1 MINRRPNESASID
14 VTVVLPAHN
23 EEGNILPLMDQFG
36 ELARKAR
43 FTLEVVLVDDGSTD
57 LTLPRAV
64 EAQNQHRFLRIVAQ
78 AHRRGLT
85 EALRAGFSVA
95 RGQIIVF
102 YPADRQFH
110 PADIPRMVE
119 KVRSGYDL
127 VTGRKIGF
135 YNKKFVS
142 SFYNRLSRWLF
153 PSIKVS
159 DLNSVKAFRRE
170 LIDVFDYRH
179 DWHRFWVAIVAEAGY
194 RIGEVDVTLY
204 QRGSGRSKFG
214 FWRIPGGVLDLLAV
228 KFQYHT
234 MRRPLWYFGITGLF
248 LLAAGAV
255 VGGVALYQR
264 FVEGHG
270 YRPLVYLVMTLGMA
284 GAVFFAIGFL
294 AEAVA
299 GLRQQLDTLRPS
311 PKHHVYKPGG
321 PETAGPMRSQTERP
335 DTRPARPEKSERP
348 ARREGAPDARRS
360 QTRPDKPRQERS
372 GRRDEGRHPDRPT
385 SPAPLQAPVPPIVT
399 EDPPTEHPQLSFE
412 SVPTPPIAPEAIS
425 PAERTSEPPREEPA
439 DRSEAENVAQPK
451 LNDSDG
457 HEPPSQSDTPETT
470 PEPKATVPP
479 TNLYGRRKR
488 T

>member
-1 MINRRPNESASID
+1 MINRRPSDPATID

-43 FTLEVVLVDDGSTD
+43 FSLEVILVDDGSTD
-57 LTLPRAV
+57 QTLPRAV

-102 YPADRQFH
+102 YPSDRQFH

-135 YNKKFVS
+135 YSKKFVS

-159 DLNSVKAFRRE
+159 DLNSVKAFRHE
-170 LIDVFDYRH
+170 LVDVFDYRH

-204 QRGSGRSKFG
+204 QRGSGHSKFG

-234 MRRPLWYFGITGLF
+234 MRRPLWYFGMTGLF
-248 LLAAGAV
+248 LLAGSAV
-255 VGGVALYQR
+255 VGGVAVYQR
-264 FVEGHG
+264 YVEGHG
-270 YRPLVYLVMTLGMA
+270 YRPLVYLVMSLGLA
-284 GAVFFAIGFL
+284 GVVFFAIGFL

-299 GLRQQLDTLRPS
+299 GLRQQLDMLRPG
-311 PKHHVYKPGG
+311 PKYHVHKPGIVDG
-321 PETAGPMRSQTERP
+321 DSQGRSQSDRTEPRPVRPERRESGTEHRRQQNRPERQRRDRGGSRDDSRRP
-335 DTRPARPEKSERP
+335 DQLPHPVAESTSPTVPAPGDSKQNEPELSFKSAPVRLPEPPQMNPQVEQPRADNDPPLELAFEDGIRDKEDDVSDASTPTAHSETPTTPARPRM
-348 ARREGAPDARRS
+348 
-360 QTRPDKPRQERS
+360 
-372 GRRDEGRHPDRPT
+372 
-385 SPAPLQAPVPPIVT
+385 
-399 EDPPTEHPQLSFE
+399 
-412 SVPTPPIAPEAIS
+412 
-425 PAERTSEPPREEPA
+425 
-439 DRSEAENVAQPK
+439 
-451 LNDSDG
+451 
-457 HEPPSQSDTPETT
+457 
-470 PEPKATVPP
+470 
-479 TNLYGRRKR
+479 YGRRKR

>member
-1 MINRRPNESASID
+1 MMPRRPHDPTTID

-23 EEGNILPLMDQFG
+23 EEGNILPLMEQFG

-43 FTLEVVLVDDGSTD
+43 FSLEVVLVDDGSND
-57 LTLPRAV
+57 QTLPRAV
-64 EAQNQHRFLRIVAQ
+64 EAQNHHRFLRIVSLP
-78 AHRRGLT
+78 HRRGLT

-153 PSIKVS
+153 PSIKVT

-170 LIDVFDYRH
+170 LVNVFDYRH
-179 DWHRFWVAIVAEAGY
+179 DWHRFWVAIAAEAGY
-194 RIGEVDVTLY
+194 NIGEVDVTLY
-204 QRGSGRSKFG
+204 QRSAGRSKFG

-234 MRRPLWYFGITGLF
+234 MRRPLWYFGMTGIF
-248 LLAAGAV
+248 LLVAAFV
-255 VGGVALYQR
+255 LGGVALYQR

-270 YRPLVYLVMTLGMA
+270 YRPFVYLVMSLGLA
-284 GAVFFAIGFL
+284 GVVFFAIGFL

-299 GLRQQLDTLRPS
+299 SLRQQLDTLRPA
-311 PKHHVYKPGG
+311 PKYHVYKSG
-321 PETAGPMRSQTERP
+321 ANERP
-335 DTRPARPEKSERP
+335 VPSRSAGDSPEPRSD
-348 ARREGAPDARRS
+348 RREGGDRRRDQS
-360 QTRPDKPRQERS
+360 RGNRPGRGPGR
-372 GRRDEGRHPDRPT
+372 RRDENRRGEQPSRPIPPPVESSVSSTSELEAPAETQPSFAEVERFAPALDEGEARGFEPAIPSTPDEADA
-385 SPAPLQAPVPPIVT
+385 APSAP
-399 EDPPTEHPQLSFE
+399 PPTE
-412 SVPTPPIAPEAIS
+412 
-425 PAERTSEPPREEPA
+425 R
-439 DRSEAENVAQPK
+439 
-451 LNDSDG
+451 
-457 HEPPSQSDTPETT
+457 SDTPT
-470 PEPKATVPP
+470 PLAPP
-479 TNLYGRRKR
+479 RVNQYGRRR
-488 T
+488 RG

>member
-1 MINRRPNESASID
+1 MDPASVE

-23 EEGNILPLMDQFG
+23 EEGNVLPLMDQFG

-43 FTLEVVLVDDGSTD
+43 FSIEVVLVDDGSTD
-57 LTLPRAV
+57 QTLPRAV
-64 EAQNQHRFLRIVAQ
+64 EAQEKHRFLRIIALP
-78 AHRRGLT
+78 HRRGLT

-95 RGQIIVF
+95 RGQVIVF

-170 LIDVFDYRH
+170 LVDVFDYRH

-204 QRGSGRSKFG
+204 QRGAGRSKFG
-214 FWRIPGGVLDLLAV
+214 FWRIPGGVLDLVAV

-234 MRRPLWYFGITGLF
+234 MKRPLWYFGMTGIMLLGASF
-248 LLAAGAV
+248 LL
-255 VGGVALYQR
+255 GGVAIYQR

-270 YRPLVYLVMTLGMA
+270 YRPLVYLIMSLGMA
-284 GAVFFAIGFL
+284 GVVFFAIGFL

-299 GLRQQLDTLRPS
+299 GVRQQLELLKPS
-311 PKHHVYKPGG
+311 PKYHVHKPGG
-321 PETAGPMRSQTERP
+321 SDSGQSRRVEPERTAP
-335 DTRPARPEKSERP
+335 RPERSEQRDFGGDRRRDQNRP
-348 ARREGAPDARRS
+348 RRDRS
-360 QTRPDKPRQERS
+360 P
-372 GRRDEGRHPDRPT
+372 RRDEPRKPEPST
-385 SPAPLQAPVPPIVT
+385 PPVPAAPAPGAIT
-399 EDPPTEHPQLSFE
+399 E
-412 SVPTPPIAPEAIS
+412 SVAPE
-425 PAERTSEPPREEPA
+425 PRKPEVSIEESRIEIVQETP
-439 DRSEAENVAQPK
+439 VLP
-451 LNDSDG
+451 SDK
-457 HEPPSQSDTPETT
+457 QLT
-470 PEPKATVPP
+470 PEPERERREMEASADTDESTPQ
-479 TNLYGRRKR
+479 TQSAMYGRRKR
-488 T
+488 G

>member
-1 MINRRPNESASID
+1 MMNRRPTDPSGID

-43 FTLEVVLVDDGSTD
+43 FSLEVVLVDDGSTD
-57 LTLPRAV
+57 QTLPRAV
-64 EAQNQHRFLRIVAQ
+64 EAQERYRFLRIVAQ
-78 AHRRGLT
+78 PHRRGLT

-95 RGQIIVF
+95 RGQVIVF

-142 SFYNRLSRWLF
+142 SFYNNLSRWLF

-170 LIDVFDYRH
+170 LVDVFDYRH

-214 FWRIPGGVLDLLAV
+214 IWRIPGGVLDLLAV

-234 MRRPLWYFGITGLF
+234 MRRPLWYFGMFGLF
-248 LLAAGAV
+248 LLAGSLIVGAV
-255 VGGVALYQR
+255 AIYQR
-264 FVEGHG
+264 FALGHG
-270 YRPLVYLVMTLGMA
+270 YRPLVYLVMSLGLA
-284 GAVFFAIGFL
+284 GVVFFSIGFL

-299 GLRQQLDTLRPS
+299 GLRQQLDMLKPG
-311 PKHHVYKPGG
+311 PKYHVYKPGG
-321 PETAGPMRSQTERP
+321 PDSGFTRRPQSERTEV
-335 DTRPARPEKSERP
+335 RPE
-348 ARREGAPDARRS
+348 RREGGEERRREQGRPERPHRDRGERRERFPHTKQPHRPPPEPTA
-360 QTRPDKPRQERS
+360 QT
-372 GRRDEGRHPDRPT
+372 
-385 SPAPLQAPVPPIVT
+385 PAPPIGTASSEPELRLDTHPAAAPPIRETSV
-399 EDPPTEHPQLSFE
+399 ERDLGIVEPEPPPELVFENEVRPVEESAAEESVPPTEARPN
-412 SVPTPPIAPEAIS
+412 
-425 PAERTSEPPREEPA
+425 R
-439 DRSEAENVAQPK
+439 
-451 LNDSDG
+451 
-457 HEPPSQSDTPETT
+457 
-470 PEPKATVPP
+470 
-479 TNLYGRRKR
+479 YGRRKR
-488 T
+488 S

>member
-1 MINRRPNESASID
+1 
-14 VTVVLPAHN
+14 
-23 EEGNILPLMDQFG
+23 MDQFG

-43 FTLEVVLVDDGSTD
+43 FSLEVVLVDDGSND
-57 LTLPRAV
+57 RTLPRAV
-64 EAQNQHRFLRIVAQ
+64 EAQEHHRFLRIVSLP
-78 AHRRGLT
+78 HRRGLT
-85 EALRAGFSVA
+85 EALRSGFSVA

-142 SFYNRLSRWLF
+142 SFYNNLSRWLF

-170 LIDVFDYRH
+170 LVDVFDYRH

-234 MRRPLWYFGITGLF
+234 MRRPLWYFGMTGIF
-248 LLAAGAV
+248 LLAASIIVGAI
-255 VGGVALYQR
+255 AIYQR
-264 FVEGHG
+264 YVEGHG
-270 YRPLVYLVMTLGMA
+270 YRPLVYLVMSLGLA
-284 GAVFFAIGFL
+284 GVVFFAIGFL

-299 GLRQQLDTLRPS
+299 GLRQQLEML
-311 PKHHVYKPGG
+311 KPGPKYHVHKPG
-321 PETAGPMRSQTERP
+321 VTEAGFPRRAAPERP
-335 DTRPARPEKSERP
+335 DARPE
-348 ARREGAPDARRS
+348 RRESPVDRRRD
-360 QTRPDKPRQERS
+360 QRRPDHPRHDRRERA
-372 GRRDEGRHPDRPT
+372 PRPE
-385 SPAPLQAPVPPIVT
+385 PVPPPPT
-399 EDPPTEHPQLSFE
+399 AEPTMPPPTPPTELQRAEPELALETSTTNVTPHE
-412 SVPTPPIAPEAIS
+412 TSV
-425 PAERTSEPPREEPA
+425 ERDLGLTEPPPPLELTIPEPQTTTEASPGQLTPVEPEKPTA
-439 DRSEAENVAQPK
+439 DAK
-451 LNDSDG
+451 
-457 HEPPSQSDTPETT
+457 PSQ
-470 PEPKATVPP
+470 
-479 TNLYGRRKR
+479 YGRRKR
-488 T
+488 S

>member
-1 MINRRPNESASID
+1 ME
-14 VTVVLPAHN
+14 
-23 EEGNILPLMDQFG
+23 QFG

-43 FTLEVVLVDDGSTD
+43 FSLEVVLVDDGSTD
-57 LTLPRAV
+57 QTLPRAV
-64 EAQNQHRFLRIVAQ
+64 EAQEKHRFLRIIALP
-78 AHRRGLT
+78 HRRGLT

-110 PADIPRMVE
+110 PADKPRMVE

-159 DLNSVKAFRRE
+159 DLNSVKAFKRE
-170 LIDVFDYRH
+170 LVEVFDYRH

-234 MRRPLWYFGITGLF
+234 MRRPLWYFGITGIF
-248 LLAAGAV
+248 MLAAGFI
-255 VGGVALYQR
+255 VGLIAIYQR

-270 YRPLVYLVMTLGMA
+270 YRPFVYLVMSLGLA
-284 GAVFFAIGFL
+284 GVVFFAIGFL

-299 GLRQQLDTLRPS
+299 GLRQQLDTLKPA
-311 PKHHVYKPGG
+311 PKYHVYKPGG
-321 PETAGPMRSQTERP
+321 PEGGGFRRPQESRQDQRPERRESNFERRREQDRPDRQQRRDRGPRRDEHPRPDRASTPAPKQEVQPEKFEREAVASLLPTEEITAPEPEIRSTPEEKSVASEQEPEVPAGPMT
-335 DTRPARPEKSERP
+335 DDAGPATASE
-348 ARREGAPDARRS
+348 
-360 QTRPDKPRQERS
+360 
-372 GRRDEGRHPDRPT
+372 DRVSET
-385 SPAPLQAPVPPIVT
+385 DSSP
-399 EDPPTEHPQLSFE
+399 
-412 SVPTPPIAPEAIS
+412 
-425 PAERTSEPPREEPA
+425 SEP
-439 DRSEAENVAQPK
+439 QP
-451 LNDSDG
+451 
-457 HEPPSQSDTPETT
+457 ERR
-470 PEPKATVPP
+470 

-488 T
+488 N

>member
-1 MINRRPNESASID
+1 MDPASVE

-23 EEGNILPLMDQFG
+23 EEGNVLPLMDQFG
-36 ELARKAR
+36 ELSRKAR
-43 FTLEVVLVDDGSTD
+43 FTIEVVLVDDGSTD
-57 LTLPRAV
+57 QTLPRAV
-64 EAQNQHRFLRIVAQ
+64 EAQERHRFLRIIALPY
-78 AHRRGLT
+78 RRGLT

-95 RGQIIVF
+95 RGQVIVF

-170 LIDVFDYRH
+170 LVDVFDYRH

-204 QRGSGRSKFG
+204 QRGAGRSKFG
-214 FWRIPGGVLDLLAV
+214 IWRIPGGVLDLVAV

-234 MRRPLWYFGITGLF
+234 MKRPLWYFGMTGIG
-248 LLAAGAV
+248 LLGASLL
-255 VGGVALYQR
+255 VGGVAIYQR

-270 YRPLVYLVMTLGMA
+270 YRPLVYLVMSLGLA
-284 GAVFFAIGFL
+284 GVVFFAIGFL

-299 GLRQQLDTLRPS
+299 GVRQQLEQLKPS
-311 PKHHVYKPGG
+311 PKHHVHKPGLA
-321 PETAGPMRSQTERP
+321 EAGQPR
-335 DTRPARPEKSERP
+335 RPEPERP
-348 ARREGAPDARRS
+348 APRPERPERTEHRDGGNERRRDQNRPRRD
-360 QTRPDKPRQERS
+360 RIP
-372 GRRDEGRHPDRPT
+372 RRDEPRRTDLAPT
-385 SPAPLQAPVPPIVT
+385 STPVAGSPPIVPVSLVP
-399 EDPPTEHPQLSFE
+399 EPEVSLPSVEE
-412 SVPTPPIAPEAIS
+412 SREIVHFDEPEVQQS
-425 PAERTSEPPREEPA
+425 KHFDSEPEV
-439 DRSEAENVAQPK
+439 SERDERPVDAETARP
-451 LNDSDG
+451 DSG
-457 HEPPSQSDTPETT
+457 PSEQSD
-470 PEPKATVPP
+470 ATAPQTQP
-479 TNLYGRRKR
+479 GMYGRRKR
-488 T
+488 G

>member
-1 MINRRPNESASID
+1 MINRRPGDPSSID
-14 VTVVLPAHN
+14 VSVVLPAHN
-23 EEGNILPLMDQFG
+23 EEGNVLPLMEQFG

-43 FTLEVVLVDDGSTD
+43 FSLEVVLVDDGSTD
-57 LTLPRAV
+57 QTLPRAV
-64 EAQNQHRFLRIVAQ
+64 EAQEKHRFLRIIALP
-78 AHRRGLT
+78 HRRGLT

-95 RGQIIVF
+95 RGQVIVF

-159 DLNSVKAFRRE
+159 DLNSVKAFKRE

-234 MRRPLWYFGITGLF
+234 MRRPLWYFGITGIFMLTAGF
-248 LLAAGAV
+248 IVGLLAI
-255 VGGVALYQR
+255 YQR

-270 YRPLVYLVMTLGMA
+270 YRPFVYLVMSLGLA
-284 GAVFFAIGFL
+284 GVVFFAIGFL

-299 GLRQQLDTLRPS
+299 GLRQQLDTLKPA
-311 PKHHVYKPGG
+311 PKYHVYKPGG
-321 PETAGPMRSQTERP
+321 PESGGFRRPQESRPDQRTERREGNFERRRDQDRP
-335 DTRPARPEKSERP
+335 DRQQRRDRGPRRDEHPRIERTPLAPPKQDVLPEKSEP
-348 ARREGAPDARRS
+348 EA
-360 QTRPDKPRQERS
+360 
-372 GRRDEGRHPDRPT
+372 
-385 SPAPLQAPVPPIVT
+385 VT
-399 EDPPTEHPQLSFE
+399 FE
-412 SVPTPPIAPEAIS
+412 TFANETAAPEPI
-425 PAERTSEPPREEPA
+425 
-439 DRSEAENVAQPK
+439 
-451 LNDSDG
+451 
-457 HEPPSQSDTPETT
+457 
-470 PEPKATVPP
+470 PEPKATLPNIEPEPEPVVPSTP
-479 TNLYGRRKR
+479 QHKVPESAADGPPAEENTVPSELQQERRTDMYGRRKR
-488 T
+488 N

>member
-1 MINRRPNESASID
+1 MDPASVE

-23 EEGNILPLMDQFG
+23 EEGNVLPLMDQFG

-43 FTLEVVLVDDGSTD
+43 FTIEVVLVDDGSTD
-57 LTLPRAV
+57 QTLPRAV
-64 EAQNQHRFLRIVAQ
+64 EAQQKHRFLRIIALPY
-78 AHRRGLT
+78 RRGLT

-95 RGQIIVF
+95 RGQIVVF

-170 LIDVFDYRH
+170 LVDVFDYRH

-204 QRGSGRSKFG
+204 QRGAGRSKFG
-214 FWRIPGGVLDLLAV
+214 IWRIPGGVLDLVAV

-234 MRRPLWYFGITGLF
+234 MKRPLWYFGMTGIA
-248 LLAAGAV
+248 LLAASFLL
-255 VGGVALYQR
+255 GGVAIYQR

-270 YRPLVYLVMTLGMA
+270 YRPLVYLVMSLGMA
-284 GAVFFAIGFL
+284 GVVFFAIGFL

-299 GLRQQLDTLRPS
+299 GVRQQLEQLKPS
-311 PKHHVYKPGG
+311 PKHHVHKPGS
-321 PETAGPMRSQTERP
+321 PDAGQPR
-335 DTRPARPEKSERP
+335 RPEPERP
-348 ARREGAPDARRS
+348 APRPERPERTEHRDSGNERLRDQNRSRRN
-360 QTRPDKPRQERS
+360 QTP
-372 GRRDEGRHPDRPT
+372 RRDEPRRNELPLNATPVAGSPPIAISAAVPELEVSLSPVEARHEISHVEQPVDRPSNHLDSPSAASERDAEPVDTESDRPVT
-385 SPAPLQAPVPPIVT
+385 SSSEPN
-399 EDPPTEHPQLSFE
+399 D
-412 SVPTPPIAPEAIS
+412 VPTPQ
-425 PAERTSEPPREEPA
+425 T
-439 DRSEAENVAQPK
+439 QP
-451 LNDSDG
+451 G
-457 HEPPSQSDTPETT
+457 M
-470 PEPKATVPP
+470 
-479 TNLYGRRKR
+479 YGRRKR
-488 T
+488 G

>member
-1 MINRRPNESASID
+1 MINRRPGDPTSID
-14 VTVVLPAHN
+14 VSVVLPAHN
-23 EEGNILPLMDQFG
+23 EEGNVLPLMDQFG

-43 FTLEVVLVDDGSTD
+43 FSIEVVLVDDGSTD
-57 LTLPRAV
+57 QTLPRAV
-64 EAQNQHRFLRIVAQ
+64 EAQEVHRFLRIIALPY
-78 AHRRGLT
+78 RRGLT

-159 DLNSVKAFRRE
+159 DLNSVKAFKRE
-170 LIDVFDYRH
+170 LVDVFDYRH

-214 FWRIPGGVLDLLAV
+214 FWRIPGGVLDLIAV

-234 MRRPLWYFGITGLF
+234 MRRPLWYFGITGIF
-248 LLAAGAV
+248 MLAAGFV
-255 VGGVALYQR
+255 VGLIAIYQR

-270 YRPLVYLVMTLGMA
+270 YRPFVYLVMSLGLA
-284 GAVFFAIGFL
+284 GVVFFAIGFL

-299 GLRQQLDTLRPS
+299 GLRQQLDTLKPA
-311 PKHHVYKPGG
+311 PKYHVYKPGLSEG
-321 PETAGPMRSQTERP
+321 GGFRRP
-335 DTRPARPEKSERP
+335 QENRQDTRPD
-348 ARREGAPDARRS
+348 RRENIPERRRD
-360 QTRPDKPRQERS
+360 QDRPDRQRRDR
-372 GRRDEGRHPDRPT
+372 GPRRDEHPRPDRKPF
-385 SPAPLQAPVPPIVT
+385 PPPFAAPSA
-399 EDPPTEHPQLSFE
+399 
-412 SVPTPPIAPEAIS
+412 
-425 PAERTSEPPREEPA
+425 AETVVEPSTSEPEIELTPKLEPVSKPFVSLPVDEPTIELPKPA
-439 DRSEAENVAQPK
+439 PDVPESEAEAEVLRTDTPSEQVN
-451 LNDSDG
+451 
-457 HEPPSQSDTPETT
+457 PPSN
-470 PEPKATVPP
+470 PP
-479 TNLYGRRKR
+479 QESRPNLYGRRKR
-488 T
+488 N

>member
-1 MINRRPNESASID
+1 MDPASVE

-23 EEGNILPLMDQFG
+23 EEGNVLPLMDQFG
-36 ELARKAR
+36 ELSRKAR
-43 FTLEVVLVDDGSTD
+43 FTIEVVLVDDGSTD
-57 LTLPRAV
+57 QTLPRAV
-64 EAQNQHRFLRIVAQ
+64 EAQEKHRFLRIIALPY
-78 AHRRGLT
+78 RRGLT

-95 RGQIIVF
+95 RGQVLVF

-170 LIDVFDYRH
+170 LVDVFDYRH

-204 QRGSGRSKFG
+204 QRGAGRSKFG
-214 FWRIPGGVLDLLAV
+214 IWRIPGGVLDLVAV

-234 MRRPLWYFGITGLF
+234 MKRPLWYFGMTGIA
-248 LLAAGAV
+248 LLAASLLL
-255 VGGVALYQR
+255 GGVAIYQR

-270 YRPLVYLVMTLGMA
+270 YRPLVYLVMSLGMA
-284 GAVFFAIGFL
+284 GVVFFAIGFL

-299 GLRQQLDTLRPS
+299 GVRQQLEQLKPS
-311 PKHHVYKPGG
+311 PKHHVHKPGS
-321 PETAGPMRSQTERP
+321 PESGQSR
-335 DTRPARPEKSERP
+335 RPEPERP
-348 ARREGAPDARRS
+348 APRHERAERTEHRDSGNDRRRDQNRPRRD
-360 QTRPDKPRQERS
+360 RMP
-372 GRRDEGRHPDRPT
+372 RRDEPRRNDLPVAAIPVTESPT
-385 SPAPLQAPVPPIVT
+385 PVPVT
-399 EDPPTEHPQLSFE
+399 NVQEREIATPSIEAPRELSHIEEPVANESQRFD
-412 SVPTPPIAPEAIS
+412 SVP
-425 PAERTSEPPREEPA
+425 PANEREE
-439 DRSEAENVAQPK
+439 
-451 LNDSDG
+451 
-457 HEPPSQSDTPETT
+457 EPVDLEIDHPVPSTPEHDDATT
-470 PEPKATVPP
+470 PQTQPGM
-479 TNLYGRRKR
+479 YGRRKR
-488 T
+488 G

>member
-1 MINRRPNESASID
+1 MINRRPGDPSSID
-14 VTVVLPAHN
+14 VSVVLPAHN
-23 EEGNILPLMDQFG
+23 EEGNVLPLMEQFG

-43 FTLEVVLVDDGSTD
+43 FSLEVVLVDDGSTD
-57 LTLPRAV
+57 QTLPRAV
-64 EAQNQHRFLRIVAQ
+64 EAQEKHRFLRIIALP
-78 AHRRGLT
+78 HRRGLT

-119 KVRSGYDL
+119 KVRSGFDL

-159 DLNSVKAFRRE
+159 DLNSVKAFKRE
-170 LIDVFDYRH
+170 LVDVFDYRH

-234 MRRPLWYFGITGLF
+234 MRRPLWYFGITGIF
-248 LLAAGAV
+248 LLAAGFI
-255 VGGVALYQR
+255 VGLLAIYQR

-270 YRPLVYLVMTLGMA
+270 YRPFVYLVMSLGLA
-284 GAVFFAIGFL
+284 GVVFFAIGFL

-299 GLRQQLDTLRPS
+299 GLRQQLDTLKPA
-311 PKHHVYKPGG
+311 PKYHVYKPGG
-321 PETAGPMRSQTERP
+321 PESGGFRRPEEHRAEQRPERRDGNFERRREQDRQDRQQRRDRGPRRDEHPQ
-335 DTRPARPEKSERP
+335 PARTPAAP
-348 ARREGAPDARRS
+348 ARQEVRTDRVEHGAVPIEPVAEATPVPDPVNAPDATPPMVESEPGPVVVSSPEREVPESAPDESPAGEKTAPSES
-360 QTRPDKPRQERS
+360 QQER
-372 GRRDEGRHPDRPT
+372 
-385 SPAPLQAPVPPIVT
+385 
-399 EDPPTEHPQLSFE
+399 
-412 SVPTPPIAPEAIS
+412 
-425 PAERTSEPPREEPA
+425 RT
-439 DRSEAENVAQPK
+439 DM
-451 LNDSDG
+451 
-457 HEPPSQSDTPETT
+457 
-470 PEPKATVPP
+470 
-479 TNLYGRRKR
+479 YGRRKR
-488 T
+488 N

>member
-1 MINRRPNESASID
+1 MINRRPIDSASVD

-36 ELARKAR
+36 ELSRKAR

-57 LTLPRAV
+57 QTLPRAV
-64 EAQNQHRFLRIVAQ
+64 EAQERHRFLRIVSLP
-78 AHRRGLT
+78 HRRGLT

-142 SFYNRLSRWLF
+142 SFYNNLSRWLF

-170 LIDVFDYRH
+170 LVEVFDYRH

-234 MRRPLWYFGITGLF
+234 MRRPLWYFGMTGIF
-248 LLAAGAV
+248 LLVGSII
-255 VGGVALYQR
+255 VGGIAVYQR

-270 YRPLVYLVMTLGMA
+270 YRPLVYLVMSLGLA
-284 GAVFFAIGFL
+284 GVVFFAIGFL

-299 GLRQQLDTLRPS
+299 GLRQQLEMLKPGPR
-311 PKHHVYKPGG
+311 HHVHKPGG
-321 PETAGPMRSQTERP
+321 MESGFQRRPQAEQSEGPDSRPERREVPTERRREQRRP
-335 DTRPARPEKSERP
+335 DHPRPDRGDRRDRPGRPERTPARPAAEPATSEQVPPKEEPRNEP
-348 ARREGAPDARRS
+348 ELALGTGIDANPVLNEAS
-360 QTRPDKPRQERS
+360 IER
-372 GRRDEGRHPDRPT
+372 DLRPT
-385 SPAPLQAPVPPIVT
+385 EPPPPLELTLENGPQTNRESNT
-399 EDPPTEHPQLSFE
+399 EDTAPRETE
-412 SVPTPPIAPEAIS
+412 TPPAEAK
-425 PAERTSEPPREEPA
+425 P
-439 DRSEAENVAQPK
+439 NM
-451 LNDSDG
+451 
-457 HEPPSQSDTPETT
+457 
-470 PEPKATVPP
+470 
-479 TNLYGRRKR
+479 YGRRKR